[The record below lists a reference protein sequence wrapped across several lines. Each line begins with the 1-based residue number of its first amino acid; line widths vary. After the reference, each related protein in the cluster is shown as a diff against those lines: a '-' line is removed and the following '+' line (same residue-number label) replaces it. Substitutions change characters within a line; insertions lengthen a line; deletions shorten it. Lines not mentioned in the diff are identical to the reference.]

1 MSLENRVSVRFKQY
15 SETERAII
23 ARELT
28 IKDGNKFV
36 PLLRSSVLP
45 KTSMEVTKTTNDYV
59 YADVEHWVLKQRVE
73 EQANSVATPDMVG
86 ELLTMAANADLPF

>member
-28 IKDGNKFV
+28 IIDGGKYK
-36 PLLRSSVLP
+36 PLLRSAVLP
-45 KTSMEVTKTTNDYV
+45 KTSMDVSKTTKDYV
-59 YADVEHWVLKQRVE
+59 YADVEHWVLKQRLE
-73 EQANSVATPDMVG
+73 EQSNSVATRDMVD
-86 ELLTMAANADLPF
+86 ELLTMASDADLPF

>member
-28 IKDGNKFV
+28 IVDGKSFK
-36 PLLRSSVLP
+36 PLLRSAVLP
-45 KTSMEVTKTTNDYV
+45 KTSMDVTKTTNDYV
-59 YADVEHWVLKQRVE
+59 YADVEHWVLKQRLE
-73 EQANSVATPDMVG
+73 EQANSVATRDMVD
-86 ELLTMAANADLPF
+86 ELLTMASEVDLPF